1 MAETK
6 TSKNS
11 WQLSWSHEKY
21 DYFDRMLQVKDGKD
35 TFYQSWGR
43 KPVTNIGRFK
53 ERDTVY
59 ISCKK
64 KCIAVGE
71 IVEEFKE
78 YENII
83 KDDDCIFDPKE
94 RDERHANKWYC
105 KIKINKIYKSGSEP
119 HLRGNQNTFCC
130 PSKAFWKPI

>member
-6 TSKNS
+6 SSKNS

-53 ERDTVY
+53 EHDTVY

-71 IVEEFKE
+71 IVEEFVEVESPSDESSDQPPSNKGRLPS
-78 YENII
+78 ENPS
-83 KDDDCIFDPKE
+83 DSQSTNADS
-94 RDERHANKWYC
+94 
-105 KIKINKIYKSGSEP
+105 SGVSEEEQSDAE
-119 HLRGNQNTFCC
+119 N
-130 PSKAFWKPI
+130 SKK